1 MRSDELARLARTVA
15 RLRPAQ
21 AAQRV
26 RLRTQRMAL
35 DHQVP
40 LARRWLLSGVMT
52 GAKPGAGW
60 PGWPAGFAP
69 LDARVWR
76 CWPGGAAL
84 RGGEMRLLGVT
95 RPLAPADEQG
105 MARWAEADWAMAAA
119 PLLWRFHLYYWDW
132 AWALASWE
140 RPAQARA
147 MFAALWSS
155 WRAAVPP
162 GTGPAWHPYPAA
174 LRAWSFCGVYG
185 VLVAGGPC
193 AEPFRAD
200 LAVHAGFL
208 RRSLETD
215 VGGNHLVKNLKGLAG
230 LAVFAADDALL
241 AFALRRLHRQLAV
254 QVLPDGGHYERAP
267 AYHCQVLGDLTDI
280 AGLLRAA
287 GRPEPA
293 GLRDAIDAM
302 RGWLAAVLT
311 PPGDVPLLNDGFP
324 VSPEL
329 LGGLRPA
336 EPPGGSLHLL
346 RDTGLARLA
355 AGGWHLLADIGPPCP
370 AELPAH
376 AHADTL
382 GCVLHVDGEPLLIDT
397 GTSTYEAGPARDRER
412 STAAHNTLEV
422 DGRDSTEV
430 WGAFRAGRRARV
442 SGVSADCCE
451 GVLTVAAAHDGYRY
465 LPGRPRHHRRWSLS
479 PDGLRVDD
487 TVTGRGRH
495 RIVVRWHLAA
505 GTHVRLVPGGAVI
518 TSRAG
523 RLEVAITGT
532 AGLTVTAGSA
542 RAAAGYGATV
552 GVPVLAAALD
562 TELPVRI
569 STDWRRAAPNG
580 EPT

>member
-1 MRSDELARLARTVA
+1 MDRQL
-15 RLRPAQ
+15 
-21 AAQRV
+21 
-26 RLRTQRMAL
+26 
-35 DHQVP
+35 P
-40 LARRWLLSGVMT
+40 LARRWLLSDVKT
-52 GAKPGAGW
+52 GAKQGA
-60 PGWPAGFAP
+60 GWPAGFAP
-69 LDARVWR
+69 LDAGMWR
-76 CWPGGAAL
+76 GWPGGAAL
-84 RGGEMRLLGVT
+84 RGGEISLLGVT

-105 MARWAEADWAMAAA
+105 MARWAEADWEMAGA

-132 AWALASWE
+132 AWALASGE

-155 WRAAVPP
+155 WRAAVLP

-174 LRAWSFCGVYG
+174 LRAWSFCGIYG
-185 VLVAGGPC
+185 ALVAGGPC

-200 LAVHAGFL
+200 LAAHAGFL

-215 VGGNHLVKNLKGLAG
+215 VGGNHLVKNLKALAG
-230 LAVFAADDALL
+230 LGVFGADDALL
-241 AFALRRLHRQLAV
+241 DFALRRLHRQLAV

-287 GRPEPA
+287 GRPEPG

-336 EPPGGSLHLL
+336 ELPGGSLH
-346 RDTGLARLA
+346 
-355 AGGWHLLADIGPPCP
+355 
-370 AELPAH
+370 
-376 AHADTL
+376 
-382 GCVLHVDGEPLLIDT
+382 
-397 GTSTYEAGPARDRER
+397 YEAGPARDRER

-422 DGRDSTEV
+422 DGHDSTEV

-442 SGVSADCCE
+442 SGVSADWCE
-451 GVLTVAAAHDGYRY
+451 GVLTVAAAHDGYRH

-487 TVTGRGRH
+487 TVTGGGRH

-505 GTHVRLVPGGAVI
+505 GTRVRLVPGGAVV
-518 TSRAG
+518 TSRTG
-523 RLEVAITGT
+523 RLEVAMTGS
-532 AGLTVTAGSA
+532 AGLTVTTGSA
-542 RAAAGYGATV
+542 QAAAGYGATV
-552 GVPVLAAALD
+552 DAPVLACILD

-569 STDWRRAAPNG
+569 STAWRRAAPDG